1 MTETNEPT
9 MTESAT
15 DGIASMI
22 RIDIASDVVCPWC
35 IIGYKQLERALSETG
50 LRADVHWHP
59 FELNPQMPEEG
70 EDLLLHVAAKYGAT
84 PEDSRKARARLTA
97 MGAELGFTFDYAGDM
112 KMVNTFRAHQLL
124 HWAGMQGR
132 EHDLKMALFTAFF
145 TNRENVNDLDVLAD
159 TAASI
164 GLDRD
169 EALAVLRDAR
179 FAQQVRAAEQIWTS
193 KGIQGV
199 PAMIFNQKY
208 LVTGAQGTENFA
220 SILRQLTEEVA
231 V

>member
-1 MTETNEPT
+1 MTETAP
-9 MTESAT
+9 
-15 DGIASMI
+15 DGNASTI

-50 LRADVHWHP
+50 VQAEVHWHP
-59 FELNPQMPEEG
+59 FELNPNMAEEG
-70 EDLLLHVAAKYGAT
+70 EDLQQHVATKYGAT
-84 PEDSRKARARLTA
+84 PEDSRKARERLKA

-124 HWAGMQGR
+124 HWAGTQGR
-132 EHDLKMALFTAFF
+132 EHDLKMALFAAFF
-145 TNRENVNDLDVLAD
+145 TNRENVNDLEVLAD
-159 TAASI
+159 TAAGI
-164 GLDRD
+164 ALDRD

-179 FAQQVRAAEQIWTS
+179 FAEDVRAAEQIWTT

-208 LVTGAQGTENFA
+208 LVTGAQGTENFV
-220 SILRQLTEEVA
+220 SILRQITEEVA
-231 V
+231 AGTTTTEA